1 MTEMRGTDP
10 NVLQRSA
17 SDPSASVWVSA
28 SAGAGKTKVL
38 SDRVL
43 RQMLSGTEPHR
54 ILCLTFT
61 KASAAEMANRV
72 NERLGH
78 WATMEDRALHDDL
91 TNLSG
96 AAPSSDETMRA
107 RQLFARVLDAPGG
120 MKIQT
125 IHAFCQSLLRRFPL
139 EAGLAP
145 HFEIMDDRTAAETMA
160 AVQEEVLA
168 FARTGR
174 DEGLADALSVVTGQ
188 VREGAFGEVMSE
200 LARERGRLKRML
212 ANLGGADRMR
222 DAVYAALGVPVGV
235 SEDAILRKAL
245 SDDAFD
251 RDGLMRGLAALEAGT
266 KTDQARVPALAQFL
280 EKTNVEDRL
289 SVFGEYRSVFFT
301 AAGEPRA
308 KLITKGAA
316 ENHPMGADAL
326 EHEGA
331 RLIEIDRLRKAA
343 AMAGATAA
351 LITIGNAML
360 DRYATKKAL
369 HARLD
374 YDDLILT
381 SLSLLQ
387 RQAGMAGWVL
397 FKLDEGLDHILI
409 DEAQDTNP
417 EQWEVVRILAEEFF
431 IDAGRHA
438 DKPRTIFAVGDAKQ
452 SIYSFQRAD
461 PEKFAEMRRYFRE
474 RAQQIEAAWREV
486 PMNISFRST
495 DAVLGTV
502 DRVFAGPVAK
512 QGVGDE
518 GDDVAH
524 SPFRV
529 GQAGRIELW
538 PAVEPEERTPEDP
551 WTPPTRIVRLEDPE
565 IRLARVI
572 AGRIRHAIDE
582 GEILT
587 SRGRP
592 VRAGDFM
599 ILVRRRTA
607 FVDEVVKA
615 LKERNV
621 PVAGV
626 DRMQIT
632 DQLAVMDLVAFGRFL
647 LMPEDDLTLA
657 EVLKSPLIGLDD
669 DQLFEIAHNRPRTL
683 WHALRE
689 KAAIVE
695 DGSPFARAYGFLFKW
710 LGRVDYERPFEL
722 FGELLGGRGED
733 ARGVRARLV
742 GRLGIEA
749 NDPIDEFLNLAMGY
763 EADHAPTL
771 QGFLHWL
778 MAGDAEIKRDLEQSG
793 RDEVRIMTVH
803 GAKGLQA
810 PIVFLPDTMQVPT
823 QAPNLFWQEDRNL
836 MFWLPRVALETDV
849 VSRLRDAI
857 AVKRDQEYNRLLY
870 VALTRAED
878 RLYICGWQGRRKA
891 PDHCWYNLCEQAME
905 GYAKSEQI
913 DLGAYSGS
921 GWAGEGW
928 IWQTDQSQAPKPDRV
943 AENDAQEQPRA
954 RTLIRATAPVETFP
968 PKPLAPSK
976 MIEDDEVFQSP
987 LGGDQGQSFKRGL
1000 LIHKLLELL
1009 PDLPVDARRAAA
1021 ARFLAQSVHGLEPDQ
1036 QGEIA
1041 DETLRIFENPD
1052 FAPVFAAGSRAEVP
1066 LVGVVGG
1073 DVVSAQIDRLV
1084 VRDDEVMIV
1093 DYKTNRPPPRDVEGT
1108 PKAYRR
1114 QMSIYRAALRQ
1125 MYPGKNVRCFILW
1138 TNGPWM
1144 VELPD
1149 HVLNFG

>member
-1 MTEMRGTDP
+1 MSEMRGTDP
-10 NVLQRSA
+10 NILQRNA
-17 SDPSASVWVSA
+17 SDPNASVWVSA

-43 RQMLSGTEPHR
+43 RLMLSGTEPHR

-61 KASAAEMANRV
+61 KAAAAEMANRV
-72 NERLGH
+72 NERLGR
-78 WATMEDRALHDDL
+78 WATMEDRELHDDL
-91 TNLSG
+91 ANLAGTS
-96 AAPSSDETMRA
+96 PSSDETMRA

-160 AVQEEVLA
+160 DVQEEVLA

-174 DEGLADALSVVTGQ
+174 DEDLAKALSVVTGQ

-212 ANLGGADRMR
+212 ANLGGAHRMR
-222 DAVYAALGVPVGV
+222 DAVYSALGVPVGLD
-235 SEDAILRKAL
+235 EETILTKAL

-251 RDGLMRGLAALEAGT
+251 RDGLLRGLAALEAGT
-266 KTDQARVPALAQFL
+266 KTDIVRVPALAQFL
-280 EKTNVEDRL
+280 EKTTVEDRL
-289 SVFGEYRSVFFT
+289 AVFNDYRSVFFT
-301 AAGEPRA
+301 TAGEPRA

-326 EHEGA
+326 EQECA
-331 RLIEIDRLRKAA
+331 RLVEVDRQRKAA
-343 AMAGATAA
+343 AMAGATSA

-360 DRYATKKAL
+360 DRYATKKAM

-381 SLSLLQ
+381 SLQLLQ
-387 RQAGMAGWVL
+387 RQAGIAGWVL
-397 FKLDEGLDHILI
+397 FKLDEGLDHVLI

-461 PEKFAEMRRYFRE
+461 PEKFAEMRSYFRE
-474 RAQQIEAAWREV
+474 RAKEIAADWREV

-512 QGVGDE
+512 QGVGDD
-518 GDDVAH
+518 GADVLH

-538 PAVEPEERTPEDP
+538 PAVEPQERAPEDP
-551 WTPPTRIVRLEDPE
+551 WTPPTRILRLEDPE

-582 GEILT
+582 KETLT

-669 DQLFEIAHNRPRTL
+669 DQLFDIAHNRPRTL

-689 KAAIVE
+689 KAATVE
-695 DGSPFARAYGFLFKW
+695 DGSIFARAYAFLFKW

-722 FGELLGGRGED
+722 YAELLGGRGDD

-849 VSRLRDAI
+849 VSRLRDAN

-891 PDHCWYNLCEQAME
+891 PEHCWYNLCQQAME
-905 GYAKSEQI
+905 GYAKPTQI
-913 DLGAYSGS
+913 DLGVYSGS
-921 GWAGEGW
+921 GWDGEGW
-928 IWQTDQSQAPKPDRV
+928 IWETDQSEAPKPDRIDSV
-943 AENDAQEQPRA
+943 SDAQQSSKRS
-954 RTLIRATAPVETFP
+954 LIRAIAPEEAFP
-968 PKPLAPSK
+968 PKPLAPSRPL
-976 MIEDDEVFQSP
+976 EEEPAVQSP
-987 LGGDQGQSFKRGL
+987 LGGDQGQSFKRGI

-1009 PDLPVDARRAAA
+1009 PDLPDHARRAAA
-1021 ARFLAQSVHGLEPDQ
+1021 ERFLVQPVHALEPDIQ
-1036 QGEIA
+1036 AEIA
-1041 DETLRIFENPD
+1041 DETLGIFDHPD
-1052 FAPVFAAGSRAEVP
+1052 FAPVFAPGSRAEVP
-1066 LVGVVGG
+1066 LVGIVGG

-1114 QMSIYRAALRQ
+1114 QMSIYRAALAQ
-1125 MYPGKNVRCFILW
+1125 MYPGKKVRCFILW

-1144 VELPD
+1144 VELPE
-1149 HVLNFG
+1149 HILTFG

>member
-1 MTEMRGTDP
+1 MTDMRGTDP
-10 NVLQRSA
+10 NVLQRNA
-17 SDPSASVWVSA
+17 SDPTASVWVSA

-43 RQMLSGTEPHR
+43 RLMLSGTEPHR

-61 KASAAEMANRV
+61 KAAAAEMANRV
-72 NERLGH
+72 NERLGL
-78 WATMEDRALHDDL
+78 WATMEDRDL
-91 TNLSG
+91 QADLANLAG
-96 AAPSSDETMRA
+96 AAPSADETIRA

-160 AVQEEVLA
+160 DVQEEVLA

-174 DEGLADALSVVTGQ
+174 DDDLAHALSVVTGQ

-212 ANLGGADRMR
+212 ANLGGAKRMR
-222 DAVYAALGVPVGV
+222 DAVYKALGVPVGLDD
-235 SEDAILRKAL
+235 ETILTKAL

-251 RDGLMRGLAALEAGT
+251 RDGLLRGLAALEAGT
-266 KTDQARVPALAQFL
+266 KTDKARVPALAQFL
-280 EKTNVEDRL
+280 EKTTVEDRL
-289 SVFGEYRSVFFT
+289 AVFNEYRSVFFT
-301 AAGEPRA
+301 TAGEPRA
-308 KLITKGAA
+308 KLITKAAA

-326 EHEGA
+326 EQECA
-331 RLIEIDRLRKAA
+331 RLVEVDRQRKAA
-343 AMAGATAA
+343 AMAGATSA

-381 SLSLLQ
+381 SLQLLQ
-387 RQAGMAGWVL
+387 RQAGIAGWVL
-397 FKLDEGLDHILI
+397 FKLDEGLDHVLI

-474 RAQQIEAAWREV
+474 RAREIAADWREV

-512 QGVGDE
+512 PGVGDD
-518 GDDVAH
+518 GADVLH

-538 PAVEPEERTPEDP
+538 PAVEPEERAPEDP

-582 GEILT
+582 KEILT

-669 DQLFEIAHNRPRTL
+669 DQLFEIAHNRSRTL

-689 KAAIVE
+689 KAAVVE
-695 DGSPFARAYGFLFKW
+695 DGSPFARAYAFLFKW

-722 FGELLGGRGED
+722 YAELLGGRGEE

-836 MFWLPRVALETDV
+836 MFWLPRVALETDLV
-849 VSRLRDAI
+849 ARLRDDI
-857 AVKRDQEYNRLLY
+857 ALKRDQEYNRLLY

-891 PDHCWYNLCEQAME
+891 PEHCWYNLCSQAME
-905 GYAKSEQI
+905 GYAKPAQI
-913 DLGAYSGS
+913 DLSAYSGS
-921 GWAGEGW
+921 GWDGEGW
-928 IWQTDQSQAPKPDRV
+928 IWETDQSQAPKPDRTDDV
-943 AENDAQEQPRA
+943 ADGQQSTKRQ
-954 RTLIRATAPVETFP
+954 LIRAVAPTESFP
-968 PKPLAPSK
+968 PKPLAPSR
-976 MIEDDEVFQSP
+976 MIEEDEVHQSP

-1009 PDLPVDARRAAA
+1009 PDLPEQARRKAAE
-1021 ARFLAQSVHGLEPDQ
+1021 RFLAQPIHALDPDQ
-1036 QGEIA
+1036 QIEIA
-1041 DETLRIFENPD
+1041 NETLGIFDNPA
-1052 FAPVFAAGSRAEVP
+1052 FAPVFAPGSRAEVP
-1066 LVGVVGG
+1066 LVGIVGG

-1093 DYKTNRPPPRDVEGT
+1093 DYKTNRPPPRDVEDT
-1108 PKAYRR
+1108 PRAYRR
-1114 QMSIYRAALRQ
+1114 QMSIYRAALAQ
-1125 MYPGKNVRCFILW
+1125 MYPGKTVRCFILW

-1144 VELPD
+1144 VELPE
-1149 HVLNFG
+1149 HILTFG

>member
-1 MTEMRGTDP
+1 MTGIRGTDP
-10 NVLQRSA
+10 NILQRNA
-17 SDPSASVWVSA
+17 SDPMASVWVSA

-43 RQMLSGTEPHR
+43 RLMLSGTEPHR

-61 KASAAEMANRV
+61 KAAAAEMANRV

-78 WATMEDRALHDDL
+78 WATMEDRELHDDL
-91 TNLSG
+91 FNLAG
-96 AAPSSDETMRA
+96 TAPSVDETRRA
-107 RQLFARVLDAPGG
+107 RRLFASVLDAPGG

-160 AVQEEVLA
+160 DVQEEVLA
-168 FARTGR
+168 FARNGR
-174 DEGLADALSVVTGQ
+174 DDDLADALSVVTGQ
-188 VREGAFGEVMSE
+188 VREGAFGEVMGE

-212 ANLGGADRMR
+212 MRHGGAARMR
-222 DAVYAALGVPVGV
+222 DAVYAALGVPNGQ
-235 SEDAILRKAL
+235 SEDDILRKAL

-266 KTDQARVPALAQFL
+266 KTDQDRVPALAQFL
-280 EKTNVEDRL
+280 EKTGIEDRL
-289 SVFGEYRSVFFT
+289 AVFSDYRGVFFT

-308 KLITKGAA
+308 KLITKKAA

-326 EHEGA
+326 EAECA
-331 RLIEIDRLRKAA
+331 RLIEVDRLRKAA
-343 AMAGATAA
+343 ALAGATAA
-351 LITIGNAML
+351 LISIGNAML
-360 DRYATKKAL
+360 DRYAAKKAL

-381 SLSLLQ
+381 SLQLLQ
-387 RQAGMAGWVL
+387 QQAGIAGWVL

-431 IDAGRHA
+431 AGAGQH
-438 DKPRTIFAVGDAKQ
+438 DEKPRTIFAVGDAKQ

-461 PEKFAEMRRYFRE
+461 PEKFTQMRAYFRE
-474 RAQQIEAAWREV
+474 RAREIEAEWREV

-502 DRVFAGPVAK
+502 DRVFAGMIAK
-512 QGVGDE
+512 QGVGDD
-518 GDDVAH
+518 GADVSH

-538 PAVEPEERTPEDP
+538 PAVEPQERAAEDP

-572 AGRIRHAIDE
+572 AGRIRHAIDTRE
-582 GEILT
+582 ELT

-632 DQLAVMDLVAFGRFL
+632 DQLAVMDLIAFGRFL

-657 EVLKSPLIGLDD
+657 EVLKSPLIGFDD
-669 DQLFEIAHNRPRTL
+669 DQLFAIAHNRPRTL
-683 WHALRE
+683 WLALRE
-689 KAAIVE
+689 KA
-695 DGSPFARAYGFLFKW
+695 GSDDADPAFLAAYQFLSKW

-722 FGELLGGRGED
+722 FAELLGGRGND

-823 QAPNLFWQEDRNL
+823 QAPNLFWQEDRDL
-836 MFWLPRVALETDV
+836 MYWLPRVALETDV
-849 VSRLRDAI
+849 VARLRDGIAI
-857 AVKRDQEYNRLLY
+857 KRDQEYNRLLY

-878 RLYICGWQGRRKA
+878 RLYICGWQGKRKA
-891 PDHCWYNLCEQAME
+891 PDHCWYNLCQQAME
-905 GYAKSEQI
+905 GYASSETF
-913 DLGAYSGS
+913 DFTEFSGS
-921 GWAGEGW
+921 GWSGDGW
-928 IWQTDQSQAPKPDRV
+928 VWETAQREAPKADKVTAATGTADLSTRV
-943 AENDAQEQPRA
+943 
-954 RTLIRATAPVETFP
+954 LIRDIAPTEAFP
-968 PKPLAPSK
+968 PKPLAPSRPL
-976 MIEDDEVFQSP
+976 EEEPSVQSP

-1009 PDLPVDARRAAA
+1009 PDLPEAKRRDAAE
-1021 ARFLAQSVHGLEPDQ
+1021 RFLAQPVHALDADQ
-1036 QGEIA
+1036 QREITGETIA
-1041 DETLRIFENPD
+1041 IFENPE
-1052 FAPVFAAGSRAEVP
+1052 FAPVFDTGSRAEVP
-1066 LVGVVGG
+1066 LVGIVGG

-1084 VRDDEVMIV
+1084 VRENDVMIV
-1093 DYKTNRPPPRDVEGT
+1093 DFKTNRPPPRDVEGT
-1108 PKAYRR
+1108 PRAYRR
-1114 QMSIYRAALRQ
+1114 QMSIYKAALGQ
-1125 MYPGKNVRCFILW
+1125 MYPDKNIRCYILW

-1144 VELPD
+1144 VELPE
-1149 HVLNFG
+1149 HIMRL

>member
-1 MTEMRGTDP
+1 MTELRGTDP
-10 NVLQRSA
+10 NILQRNA
-17 SDPSASVWVSA
+17 SDPNASVWVSA

-43 RQMLSGTEPHR
+43 RLMLSGTEPHR

-61 KASAAEMANRV
+61 KAAAAEMANRV
-72 NERLGH
+72 NERLGR
-78 WATMEDRALHDDL
+78 WATMEDRELYDDL
-91 TNLSG
+91 TNLAG
-96 AAPSSDETMRA
+96 TAPSGDETMRA

-160 AVQEEVLA
+160 DVQEEVLA
-168 FARTGR
+168 FARSGR
-174 DEGLADALSVVTGQ
+174 DDDLAKALSIVTGQ

-212 ANLGGADRMR
+212 ANLGGANRMR

-235 SEDAILRKAL
+235 SEETILAKAL

-280 EKTNVEDRL
+280 EKTKVEERL
-289 SVFGEYRSVFFT
+289 AVFNDYRSVFFT
-301 AAGEPRA
+301 TAGEPRA

-326 EHEGA
+326 EQEAA
-331 RLIEIDRLRKAA
+331 RLIEIDRQRKAA
-343 AMAGATAA
+343 AMAGATSA

-381 SLSLLQ
+381 SLKLLELQ
-387 RQAGMAGWVL
+387 SNMAGWVL

-417 EQWEVVRILAEEFF
+417 EQWKVVSILADEFF
-431 IDAGRHA
+431 EDAARQA

-474 RAQQIEAAWREV
+474 RAKDIEAQWREV

-512 QGVGDE
+512 QGVGDDGAE
-518 GDDVAH
+518 VLH

-538 PAVEPEERTPEDP
+538 PAVEPQERAAEDP

-587 SRGRP
+587 SRGRA

-689 KAAIVE
+689 KAALVD
-695 DGSPFARAYGFLFKW
+695 DGSIFARAYGFLFKW

-722 FGELLGGRGED
+722 YGELLGGRGED

-742 GRLGIEA
+742 GRLGVEA

-763 EADHAPTL
+763 ESDHAPTL

-891 PDHCWYNLCEQAME
+891 PDHCWYNLCQQAME
-905 GYAKSEQI
+905 GYAKPARI
-913 DLGAYSGS
+913 DLGTYSGS
-921 GWAGEGW
+921 GWDGDGW
-928 IWQTDQSQAPKPDRV
+928 IWQTDQSEAPKPDRV
-943 AENDAQEQPRA
+943 ETLDAGQMGA
-954 RTLIRATAPVETFP
+954 KRTLIRAVAPQESFP
-968 PKPLAPSK
+968 PKPLAPSRPL
-976 MIEDDEVFQSP
+976 EEEPAVQSP
-987 LGGDQGQSFKRGL
+987 LGGDQGQSFKRGI

-1009 PDLPVDARRAAA
+1009 PDLPAAARRAAA
-1021 ARFLAQSVHGLEPDQ
+1021 ERFLAQPVHALEPDQ
-1036 QGEIA
+1036 QIEIA
-1041 DETLRIFENPD
+1041 DETIAIFNNPQ
-1052 FAPVFAAGSRAEVP
+1052 FAPVFAPGSRAEVP
-1066 LVGVVGG
+1066 LVGIVGG

-1084 VRDDEVMIV
+1084 VRGDEVMIV
-1093 DYKTNRPPPRDVEGT
+1093 DYKTNRPPPRDVDAT

-1114 QMSIYRAALRQ
+1114 QMSIYRAALAQ

-1149 HVLNFG
+1149 HILTFG

>member
-1 MTEMRGTDP
+1 MSEMRGTDP
-10 NVLQRSA
+10 NILQRNA
-17 SDPSASVWVSA
+17 SDPNASVWVSA

-43 RQMLSGTEPHR
+43 RLMLSGTEPHR

-61 KASAAEMANRV
+61 KAAAAEMANRV
-72 NERLGH
+72 NERLGR
-78 WATMEDRALHDDL
+78 WATMEDRELHDDL
-91 TNLSG
+91 VNLAG
-96 AAPSSDETMRA
+96 ASPSSDETMRA

-160 AVQEEVLA
+160 DVQEEVLA

-174 DEGLADALSVVTGQ
+174 DEDLAKALSVVTGQ

-212 ANLGGADRMR
+212 ANLGGAHRMR
-222 DAVYAALGVPVGV
+222 DAVYSALGVPVGLD
-235 SEDAILRKAL
+235 EETILTKAL
-245 SDDAFD
+245 SDAAFD
-251 RDGLMRGLAALEAGT
+251 RDGLLRGLAALEAGT
-266 KTDQARVPALAQFL
+266 KTDIARVSALAQFL
-280 EKTNVEDRL
+280 EKTTVEDRL
-289 SVFGEYRSVFFT
+289 AVFNDYRSVFFT
-301 AAGEPRA
+301 TAGEPRA

-326 EHEGA
+326 EQECA
-331 RLIEIDRLRKAA
+331 RLVEVDRQRKAA
-343 AMAGATAA
+343 AMAGATSA

-381 SLSLLQ
+381 SLQLLQ
-387 RQAGMAGWVL
+387 RQAGIAGWVL
-397 FKLDEGLDHILI
+397 FKLDEGLDHVLI

-461 PEKFAEMRRYFRE
+461 PEKFAEMRSYFRE
-474 RAQQIEAAWREV
+474 RAKEIAADWREV

-512 QGVGDE
+512 QGVGDD
-518 GDDVAH
+518 GADVLH

-538 PAVEPEERTPEDP
+538 PAVEPQERAPEDP

-582 GEILT
+582 KETLT

-669 DQLFEIAHNRPRTL
+669 DQLFDIAHNRPRTL

-689 KAAIVE
+689 KAATVE
-695 DGSPFARAYGFLFKW
+695 DGSIFARAYAFLFKW

-722 FGELLGGRGED
+722 YAELLGGRGED

-849 VSRLRDAI
+849 VSRLRDAN

-891 PDHCWYNLCEQAME
+891 PEHCWYNLCQQAME
-905 GYAKSEQI
+905 GYAKPAQI

-921 GWAGEGW
+921 GWDGEGW
-928 IWQTDQSQAPKPDRV
+928 IWETDQSEAPKPDRIDSV
-943 AENDAQEQPRA
+943 LDSKQSSKRS
-954 RTLIRATAPVETFP
+954 LIRAIAPEEAFP
-968 PKPLAPSK
+968 PKPLAPSRPL
-976 MIEDDEVFQSP
+976 EEEPAVQSP
-987 LGGDQGQSFKRGL
+987 LGGDQGQSFKRGI

-1009 PDLPVDARRAAA
+1009 PDLPDHARRAAA
-1021 ARFLAQSVHGLEPDQ
+1021 ERFLAQPVHALEPDIQ
-1036 QGEIA
+1036 AEIA
-1041 DETLRIFENPD
+1041 DETLGIFDHPD
-1052 FAPVFAAGSRAEVP
+1052 FAPVFAPGSRAEVP
-1066 LVGVVGG
+1066 LVGIVGG

-1084 VRDDEVMIV
+1084 VRDEEVMIV

-1114 QMSIYRAALRQ
+1114 QMSIYRAALAQ
-1125 MYPGKNVRCFILW
+1125 MYPGKKVRCFILW

-1149 HVLNFG
+1149 HILTFG